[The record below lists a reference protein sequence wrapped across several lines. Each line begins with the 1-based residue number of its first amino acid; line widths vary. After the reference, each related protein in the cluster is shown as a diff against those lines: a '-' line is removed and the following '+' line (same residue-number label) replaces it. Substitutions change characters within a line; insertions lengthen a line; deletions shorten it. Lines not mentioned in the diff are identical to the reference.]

1 MRLFNYGGVCKQ
13 FTKSSGVY
21 EGRNMKAR
29 WVVRG
34 LKFAAFAIVACAIF
48 GFIVLS
54 LWNWLGPA
62 VFGARTITFWQAL
75 GILVLSKIL
84 FGGFRGRPH
93 FGGHVRQRMKDRWA
107 QMTPEERE
115 KFQMGIANR
124 CRRATPVVGD
134 ESIHA

>member
-1 MRLFNYGGVCKQ
+1 MR
-13 FTKSSGVY
+13 
-21 EGRNMKAR
+21 AR
-29 WVVRG
+29 WLVKG
-34 LKFAAFAIVACAIF
+34 LKIAVFATVAVAVF
-48 GFIVLS
+48 GFVLMS
-54 LWNWLGPA
+54 LWNWLGPE